1 MRLLFLWEKIEKSM
15 DYKKL
20 VKNRKTRIRI
30 MQALSIVPDQAMVKI
45 QYRIKTGHKL
55 DLKNPKRFTEKLQW
69 YKLNYRDPLMAQ
81 CSDKYEV
88 RKYVEECGLG
98 DILNELYGV
107 YDSPDEIDFKK
118 LPESFVLKDTLG
130 AGGNAVILVQ
140 DKSQMD
146 EDAVRKQMWD
156 WVNEPVHSKHPGRE
170 WVYEGRKHRIVA
182 EKFIASDENDGGLI
196 DYKFFCFNGELE
208 YIYVIADR
216 KMGQNAGLGIY
227 NAKTFEKI
235 EALRVDERP
244 LERMIS
250 KPLLYEEMLMVAEI
264 LSKPFPEARVDLYC
278 VDNKI
283 YFGEMTFFDGSGYM
297 TFEPDEFDF
306 ILGEKFVLTER
317 MQTSRENNGG

>member
-1 MRLLFLWEKIEKSM
+1 MWEKIEKSM

-20 VKNRKTRIRI
+20 IKNRKTRIRI

-98 DILNELYGV
+98 DILNDLYGV

-182 EKFIASDENDGGLI
+182 EKMLMSKEKHDLP
-196 DYKFFCFNGELE
+196 DYKFFCFEGKPFCLYFMQNYTMNHSNGE
-208 YIYVIADR
+208 
-216 KMGQNAGLGIY
+216 MGFFDCEFRLLPAHRQDFKQITLTPPKPQN
-227 NAKTFEKI
+227 FE
-235 EALRVDERP
+235 EMVR
-244 LERMIS
+244 IS
-250 KPLLYEEMLMVAEI
+250 KTISAG
-264 LSKPFPEARVDLYC
+264 FPHVRVDLF
-278 VDNKI
+278 NI
-283 YFGEMTFFDGSGYM
+283 NGRIIFGEMTFFNASGYT
-297 TFEPDEFDF
+297 TFEPDEFDY
-306 ILGEKFVLTER
+306 ILGEKFILADARKHNRSSVECK
-317 MQTSRENNGG
+317 QE